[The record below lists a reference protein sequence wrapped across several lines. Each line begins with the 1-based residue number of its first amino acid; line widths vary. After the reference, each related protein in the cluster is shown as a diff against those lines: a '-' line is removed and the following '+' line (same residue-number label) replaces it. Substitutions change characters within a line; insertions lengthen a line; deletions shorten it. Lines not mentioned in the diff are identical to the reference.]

1 MILVM
6 DNSGQISGDVRPLVR
21 MNVQV
26 IVEHDGK
33 REQGSAGG
41 GARQGLDFFI
51 SEERALG
58 YAREAV
64 RQALV
69 NLLDNSAEAISGE
82 GSIVVRAQI
91 EESDVVQAQA
101 AEEVA
106 RELSPAVDYSLR
118 GIVAA
123 AVILD
128 PASLPAGLN
137 DSKKLSAA
145 RRTALAE
152 TFAIL
157 LVAQV
162 IGAATVLELM
172 TEEHTGSLFI

>member
-58 YAREAV
+58 YAEA
-64 RQALV
+64 AGGP
-69 NLLDNSAEAISGE
+69 LLIA
-82 GSIVVRAQI
+82 
-91 EESDVVQAQA
+91 
-101 AEEVA
+101 
-106 RELSPAVDYSLR
+106 
-118 GIVAA
+118 
-123 AVILD
+123 
-128 PASLPAGLN
+128 
-137 DSKKLSAA
+137 
-145 RRTALAE
+145 
-152 TFAIL
+152 
-157 LVAQV
+157 
-162 IGAATVLELM
+162 
-172 TEEHTGSLFI
+172 GSLYLVGDLRARLVPGTISDTDA